1 MVHRRAPLPRRA
13 VLPEERGAILVAH
26 RQELAVERIDHG
38 GVDRAECDLAQPATI
53 LQAMIADEREA
64 CLVQRAYFAAELL
77 VRERSAVLS
86 EQPVEGA
93 FARTLRRKLRQ
104 AACAPGIEQRQEHA
118 LDALYGSIIIGAQC
132 LAGDR
137 ARTTVI
143 ALPQLECPARRREI
157 IAPAPPGERLAA
169 RIVGQRQH
177 RSSSPLARHTSS
189 PMFSFPGRAWEA
201 IS

>member
-1 MVHRRAPLPRRA
+1 MVHRRAPFPRRA
-13 VLPEERGAILVAH
+13 VLTEERRAILVAH

-38 GVDRAECDLAQPATI
+38 RVDRAERDLAEPAAI
-53 LQAMIADEREA
+53 PEAMIADEREA
-64 CLVQRAYFAAELL
+64 CLVQRAHFAAELL
-77 VRERSAVLS
+77 VGERSAAFS

-132 LAGDR
+132 LAVDGAR
-137 ARTTVI
+137 ATVI
-143 ALPQLECPARRREI
+143 ALPRLECPARRREI

-177 RSSSPLARHTSS
+177 RASPPLACHTSS
-189 PMFSFPGRAWEA
+189 PMFSFPERSWE
-201 IS
+201 

>member
-1 MVHRRAPLPRRA
+1 
-13 VLPEERGAILVAH
+13 
-26 RQELAVERIDHG
+26 
-38 GVDRAECDLAQPATI
+38 AQPATI

-132 LAGDR
+132 LAIDWLW
-137 ARTTVI
+137 ATVI
-143 ALPQLECPARRREI
+143 ALL
-157 IAPAPPGERLAA
+157 RLAGPAWSGGIVRPAA
-169 RIVGQRQH
+169 RGGQ
-177 RSSSPLARHTSS
+177 
-189 PMFSFPGRAWEA
+189 
-201 IS
+201 